1 MKALLKAASLA
12 LFLAAPLM
20 SHAQGADGR
29 PATPQGHYEDAETQT
44 ILDWQRVV
52 QQANEYRYRKAAEE
66 AARTDTRSRNNP
78 ADR

>member
-12 LFLAAPLM
+12 LALAAPLM
-20 SHAQGADGR
+20 SHAQAGDGR

-52 QQANEYRYRKAAEE
+52 QQANDYRYRKAAEE
-66 AARTDTRSRNNP
+66 AARTGTVQP
-78 ADR
+78 QPTTQK